1 MTARANLLL
10 AGSALLVPLL
20 LLPALQ
26 RPLLIL
32 VLAAGLA
39 ALAAALDSAA
49 WPVGLAGVGVLLI
62 GALGSNPFPDKTL
75 AVLTFGWIAA
85 AVALAIA
92 RRPAEVKLDLLVA
105 PPVLLTVLLALWQ
118 LARLGSSL
126 SPAYGEYKFQLF
138 VAQNL
143 ALVVAGVLI
152 GRRAR
157 DLRIYVVLALL
168 MAAASGVLLSL
179 GLNSG
184 QAQAVV
190 GGRFSA
196 SSGQSPIELG
206 RQAALGLLVGAF
218 ILLSYRS
225 IVLRLLALATMP
237 LIAVAFFASGS
248 RGPVLGLA
256 SGLLVLLLLTL
267 RDPSSRLRLA
277 LVIGGGALAGVF
289 VSRLVPADVADRSL
303 SVLTGREGGLSSN
316 GRFELWGDAWR
327 LFLEHPIAGIG
338 PGGFAAVNPVEV
350 YPHNLFFEVASELGL
365 VGLVLLFATVGY
377 AVAALVVAWRS
388 GERSI
393 RPSVAL
399 VGALLAS
406 ATFNSLVSSNLPTN
420 NGLWLAVGLATGLL
434 RGGGLGASGRA
445 EVLQMR
451 GRRIRRLQP
460 AATRTLPAR
469 GHPPEAAPPSDPGA
483 VLEPADGALL
493 HGRVLVRARPA
504 TTAWRHLRLGVEIQ
518 GAGGSWIEAPAPEAF
533 DLLVGREGRR
543 EHFGI
548 FRSRELAQLA
558 AEALGLLGDDVAIE
572 PARKLPWRAPAEH
585 TVFWDSTRTPDGSYA
600 LRVYTLDAAGLRTP
614 SDAIRVD
621 VDNAAAQSAA
631 GHARGAIAERRM
643 VLQAEEAELA
653 AAVEAV
659 AARERELEARTTD
672 LARIEVELDRIAA
685 REQELVLR
693 SKELVRIEAEL
704 DGISA
709 RERELSVQA
718 EGLGRVETEIGRLA
732 EQEHELT
739 TRTGELIRVEA
750 EILLREQ
757 AVEERMRLLQARSLE
772 VDALEA
778 EAAPAAAPLGLAAG
792 WTLGEHDSLPPL
804 QWLRAAM
811 DAQLEQQQPEQAE
824 NWVYYL
830 ALLGEYA
837 DADGYLPDSF
847 RGVVL
852 DVFGDL
858 LD

>member
-26 RPLLIL
+26 RPLLI
-32 VLAAGLA
+32 VILAAGLA

-75 AVLTFGWIAA
+75 AVLTFGWIAV
-85 AVALAIA
+85 AVALALA
-92 RRPAEVKLDLLVA
+92 RRPAEVKLDLLVT

-225 IVLRLLALATMP
+225 VVLRLLALATMP

-434 RGGGLGASGRA
+434 PGGGLAASGRA
-445 EVLQMR
+445 QVLQMR
-451 GRRIRRLQP
+451 GRRGRRLEP

-469 GHPPEAAPPSDPGA
+469 GRPSSTGPQADPGA

-493 HGRVLVRARPA
+493 HGRVLVRVRPA
-504 TTAWRHLRLGVEIQ
+504 TTAWRALRLGVELR
-518 GAGGSWIEAPAPEAF
+518 GSDGSSGEAPPQQAF
-533 DLLVGREGRR
+533 DLFVGPEGRR
-543 EHFGI
+543 EHLGI
-548 FRSRELAQLA
+548 FRSRELADLA
-558 AEALGLLGDDVAIE
+558 AEALTLPGDEVAIE
-572 PARKLPWRAPAEH
+572 PARKLPWRSPGENI
-585 TVFWDSTRTPDGSYA
+585 VVWDSTRIPDGSYA
-600 LRVYTLDAAGLRTP
+600 LRAYTIDAAGLRTP
-614 SDAIRVD
+614 TPSIRVR
-621 VDNAAAQSAA
+621 VDNAASRSAPV
-631 GHARGAIAERRM
+631 HARGAISERRTS
-643 VLQAEEAELA
+643 LEAEEAALA
-653 AAVEAV
+653 AALGAV
-659 AARERELEARTTD
+659 AAREQELEARSAG
-672 LARIEVELDRIAA
+672 LARIEAELDRIAA
-685 REQELVLR
+685 REQELALR
-693 SKELVRIEAEL
+693 SEELIRIDAEL
-704 DGISA
+704 EGIAA
-709 RERELSVQA
+709 RERELAVRA
-718 EGLGRVETEIGRLA
+718 EDLGRVETELGSLA
-732 EQEHELT
+732 EQEHDLSA
-739 TRTGELIRVEA
+739 RTGELIRTEA
-750 EILLREQ
+750 ELVRHEQ
-757 AVEERMRLLQARSLE
+757 AVEERRRLLEARSLE
-772 VDALEA
+772 VEVLEA
-778 EAAPAAAPLGLAAG
+778 EVAPTEAPTAPSPMP
-792 WTLGEHDSLPPL
+792 GEHGSFPTL
-804 QWLRAAM
+804 QWLRAAV
-811 DAQLEQQQPEQAE
+811 DAQLEHQQHEQAE
-824 NWVYYL
+824 IWVYYL
-830 ALLGEYA
+830 TLLREHA
-837 DADGYLPDSF
+837 DADGHLPESF